1 MDNLSGQIVKGYE
14 LRERIGAGGFGAV
27 YRAHQTT
34 VGREVAMKIILPG
47 FANQPDFV
55 RRFEIEAQIIAR
67 LEHLHIVPL
76 YDYWR
81 EPDGAYL
88 IMRWLRG
95 GSLRDALQ
103 RNGAYDLEN
112 AALILDQVASALSA
126 AHQHN
131 VIHRDLKPGN
141 ILLDEDGNAYLA
153 DFGIAKDLSSFKEST
168 TQVDAIVG
176 SPDYLSPEQARSE
189 PVTPQTDIY
198 SLGVVLHELL
208 TGQHPF
214 PNLSAIERLYKH
226 LNDPLPLLDSFEPDT
241 RELVNAVIQKATA
254 KNPVHRYADAPAMAM
269 AFREALA
276 LNAKSTLVNIVE
288 VMTPREQEIL
298 QYIVEGRSNKEIA
311 AQLFVTVATI
321 KWYITQIYQK
331 LGVRSRVQAIVRA
344 RELDLISKGFA
355 SPSNDPIVGMTLIP
369 TDQFQPEN
377 PYKGLHSFETIDYR
391 DFFGRDKLTE
401 KLIKRLGE
409 TGEMSRFLAVVGP
422 SGSGKSSVVKAGLI
436 PALWRGDL
444 PKSEKWF
451 VVEMMPGA
459 RPLDELEVALT
470 RVATIPAANLHDHLQ
485 RDQYGLLRAAS
496 LILPNDG
503 SELVLVIDQFEE
515 VFTLIEDEKTRAH
528 FLNLLYAAVMEQ
540 RSRLRV
546 VITLRAD
553 FYDRPLHYPDFG
565 ELIRNRME
573 TVLPL
578 SAKGIEQAIVGP
590 SERVG
595 VRFEDGLVATMVE
608 EMHYQVGALPLLQYA
623 LTELFERR
631 QGRLLTHTAYQEMGG
646 AVGALAKRADNLYCE
661 FKPDGQEAIRQM
673 FLRLVTPGEGS
684 EITRRRVPRSELMAL
699 VADNELIDE
708 IIDTF
713 VAYRLFSLDNDPI
726 THSPTVEV
734 AHEAIL
740 REWERLRL
748 WLEESRNEIILQ
760 RQLNRAAQE
769 WNGSARDTSFLLR
782 GARLGQFEIWV
793 ASTGLALTQ
802 QEREFVQASIAN
814 RITEQATE
822 KERQAREVRLENRSR
837 NFLRS
842 LVLVL
847 LLATIGAFI
856 LSAFA
861 INQSNTAN
869 RNAAV
874 SQSLALASAAQA
886 ALIEGNTDQALA
898 LSVVSN
904 QIDAPPA
911 FAQRLLYQSAFAPGT
926 IRRIPSTTQWC
937 WMIDVS
943 ADEQTVLSGDGNG
956 GIILSDLATG
966 QPIHRFEG
974 GHTEEA
980 SAIFMPDGQ
989 RILSAGYDDRMVL
1002 WDITSGQIIRSY
1014 ENPHGDING
1023 LDVSPDGRMAAT
1035 GTGGGI
1041 PIIWDIESGE
1051 MLHQLVG
1058 HDTSLQ
1064 VQGVA
1069 FSRDGRTL
1077 LSGSEDTTMILWDVE
1092 TGELLHRFEGHTNGV
1107 FSVRFSPDGHS
1118 VLSTSLDNTMIL
1130 WDITTGQ
1137 IIHHFIGHTNWVFDA
1152 RFTPDGTRILSASR
1166 DGTLILWDVATGNI
1180 LHTYGG
1186 EAGMAL
1192 SVKLLA
1198 NGMQAISSHNTG
1210 YLRVWQLDSQNVVR
1224 QFRET
1229 AQSVDNEALDDTL
1242 NSDGDLVAL
1251 SRDGRWAAAPGSG
1264 VDAAAVLLW
1273 DVETG
1278 ELVRRFTGHE
1288 GNVTSIMFSPD
1299 QSQLISASWDNTLIL
1314 WNVARGEQ
1322 IHRFIGHTGAVF
1334 DVAFSPDGNLLIS
1347 GSEDRTMILWDVATA
1362 TVLRRF
1368 EGFTDSVNTV
1378 AFSPDERSI
1387 VAGMGT
1393 IRYVAGNYADSDLH
1407 LFDVA
1412 SGAETRRFEG
1422 HTAPVTVIA
1431 FSSDGSTILSGST
1444 DASVRL
1450 WDVASGQEIRRFN
1463 GQTTAIWSIGYS
1475 LDGKYIAAGS
1485 QDGTVM
1491 VWDSRTG
1498 DILRQFSGNAA
1509 MVYGTEINLSED
1521 YLLSADASGTLNMW
1535 RLSLDLNSL
1544 LTWTQSNRYV
1554 RELTCSE
1561 QELYQLSQS
1570 CSEVS
1575 NALSIP

>member
-1 MDNLSGQIVKGYE
+1 MENLSGQIVKGYE

-55 RRFEIEAQIIAR
+55 RRFEVEAQIIAR

-112 AALILDQVASALSA
+112 AALILDQIASALSA

-153 DFGIAKDLSSFKEST
+153 DFGIAKDLSALKEGT

-198 SLGVVLHELL
+198 SLGVVLHEIL

-214 PNLSAIERLYKH
+214 PNLSSIERLYKH
-226 LNDPLPLLDSFEPDT
+226 LNDPLPLLDRFEPDVCE
-241 RELVNAVIQKATA
+241 RVNAVVQKATA
-254 KNPVHRYADAPAMAM
+254 KNPAHRYADAPAMAL
-269 AFREALA
+269 AFREAIA
-276 LNAKSTLVNIVE
+276 LNAQSAPAHIVE
-288 VMTPREQEIL
+288 VLTPREQEIL
-298 QYIVEGRSNKEIA
+298 QYIIEGRSNKEIA

-344 RELDLISKGFA
+344 RELNLISKGFTSTA
-355 SPSNDPIVGMTLIP
+355 NDSVVGVTHIP
-369 TDQFQPEN
+369 TDQFLPEN

-391 DFFGRDKLTE
+391 DFFGREKLTE

-409 TGEMSRFLAVVGP
+409 TGEMARFLAVIGP

-470 RVATIPAANLHDHLQ
+470 RVATMPTTNLYDHLQ

-496 LILPNDG
+496 LILPNEG

-515 VFTLIEDEKTRAH
+515 IFTLVEDEKSRAH
-528 FLNLLYAAVMEQ
+528 FLNLLYAAVMEP

-546 VITLRAD
+546 VVTLRAD

-578 SAKGIEQAIVGP
+578 GAKGIERAILGP

-595 VRFEDGLVATMVE
+595 ISFEDGLVAAIVE

-631 QGRLLTHTAYQEMGG
+631 QGRMITHMAYQEMGG
-646 AVGALAKRADNLYCE
+646 AVGALAKRADDLYRE

-673 FLRLVTPGEGS
+673 FLRLVIPGEGS
-684 EITRRRVPRSELMAL
+684 ENTRRRVPRSELMAL

-713 VAYRLFSLDNDPI
+713 VAYRLLSLDNDPV

-748 WLEESRNEIILQ
+748 WLEESRNEIVLQ
-760 RQLNRAAQE
+760 RQLNHAAQE
-769 WNGSARDTSFLLR
+769 WNDSARDTSFLLR
-782 GARLGQFEIWV
+782 GARLGQFETWV
-793 ASTGLALTQ
+793 ASTQLALTQ
-802 QEREFVQASIAN
+802 QEREFVQSSIAN
-814 RITEQATE
+814 RVTEQTVE
-822 KERQAREVRLENRSR
+822 QERQAREIRLEQRSR

-842 LVLVL
+842 LVVVL

-886 ALIEGNTDQALA
+886 ALTQGNTDQALA

-911 FAQRLLYQSAFAPGT
+911 FAQRLLYESAFSPGT
-926 IRRIPSTTQWC
+926 IRRRPCTTQWC
-937 WMIDVS
+937 WVVDVS
-943 ADEQTVLSGDGNG
+943 PDEQTILTGDGNG
-956 GIILSDLATG
+956 GIILSDLTTG
-966 QPIHRFEG
+966 QPIRRFES

-980 SAIFMPDGQ
+980 SAFFLADGQ
-989 RILSAGYDDRMVL
+989 RILSIGYDDRIVL
-1002 WDITSGQIIRSY
+1002 WNIASGEIIHVY
-1014 ENPHGDING
+1014 ESPYGDVNSA
-1023 LDVSPDGRMAAT
+1023 DVSPDGRLIAT
-1035 GTGGGI
+1035 GTEGGI
-1041 PIIWDIESGE
+1041 VIIWDIETGE
-1051 MLHQLVG
+1051 MLHQLIG
-1058 HDTSLQ
+1058 HETSVQ
-1064 VQGVA
+1064 VQGVE
-1069 FSRDGRTL
+1069 FSPDGRTL
-1077 LSGSEDTTMILWDVE
+1077 LSASEDTTMILWDVQTE
-1092 TGELLHRFEGHTNGV
+1092 ELLHRFEGHTNAV
-1107 FSVRFSPDGHS
+1107 FRVRFSPDGQS
-1118 VLSTSLDNTMIL
+1118 ALSTSLDNTMIL
-1130 WDITTGQ
+1130 WDIDTGQ
-1137 IIHHFIGHTNWVFDA
+1137 IIRRFIGHTNWVFDA
-1152 RFTPDGTRILSASR
+1152 RFTADGTRILSASR
-1166 DGTLILWDVATGNI
+1166 DGTLILWDVATGNM

-1186 EAGMAL
+1186 ESGIAL
-1192 SVKLLA
+1192 SVHFLENDA
-1198 NGMQAISSHNTG
+1198 QAISSHNTG
-1210 YLRVWQLDSQNVVR
+1210 YLRVWQLDAQNIVR
-1224 QFRET
+1224 QFGET
-1229 AQSVDNEALDDTL
+1229 AQPVGNEALDDSL
-1242 NSDGDLVAL
+1242 NSDGDLIAF
-1251 SRDGRWAAAPGSG
+1251 SSDGRLAAAPGSG
-1264 VDAAAVLLW
+1264 VDADEILLW
-1273 DVETG
+1273 NVETG
-1278 ELVRRFTGHE
+1278 ELVRHFTGHE

-1299 QSQLISASWDNTLIL
+1299 QSQLVSASWDNTLIL
-1314 WNVARGEQ
+1314 WNVTTGEQ
-1322 IHRFIGHTGAVF
+1322 IHRFIGHSGAVF
-1334 DVAFSPDGNLLIS
+1334 DVSFNPDGNQLVS
-1347 GSEDRTMILWDVATA
+1347 GSEDRTMILWDVETN

-1378 AFSPDERSI
+1378 AFSPDGHT
-1387 VAGMGT
+1387 VLAGMGT
-1393 IRYVAGNYADSDLH
+1393 IRYVAGNYEDSSLR
-1407 LFDVA
+1407 LFNA
-1412 SGAETRRFEG
+1412 ATGEEIRRFEG
-1422 HTAPVTVIA
+1422 HTAPVTVAA
-1431 FSSDGSTILSGST
+1431 FSADGSAILSGST
-1444 DASVRL
+1444 DATVRL
-1450 WDVASGQEIRRFN
+1450 WDVAGGEEIRRFT
-1463 GQTTAIWSIGYS
+1463 GQVTSIWSVNYS
-1475 LDGKYIAAGS
+1475 ADERYIAAGS
-1485 QDGTVM
+1485 QDGTII
-1491 VWDSRTG
+1491 VWNATTG
-1498 DILRQFSGNAA
+1498 DIMRQFSGNAA
-1509 MVYGTEINLSED
+1509 MIYGIEFTLSGD
-1521 YLLSADASGTLNMW
+1521 YLLSADASGVLNMW

-1544 LTWTQSNRYV
+1544 LTWTHSNRYV
-1554 RELTCSE
+1554 RDLSCSE

-1570 CSEVS
+1570 CSEIS
-1575 NALSIP
+1575 NS